1 MSPSGCTVENVPEER
16 DDETRSD
23 ALLPRLK
30 LIEDQPLETRA
41 EAYAHLHGELR
52 EALDAADRQGG
63 R

>member
-1 MSPSGCTVENVPEER
+1 MAGDASG
-16 DDETRSD
+16 D

-41 EAYAHLHGELR
+41 AAYEHVHAELR

>member
-1 MSPSGCTVENVPEER
+1 MSPSACTVEIVGEER
-16 DDETRSD
+16 DDETGGGE
-23 ALLPRLK
+23 LLPRLK

>member
-1 MSPSGCTVENVPEER
+1 VEHVADER
-16 DDETRSD
+16 DDDRRGD

-41 EAYAHLHGELR
+41 EAYAHLHDELR

>member
-1 MSPSGCTVENVPEER
+1 VEDVAGER
-16 DDETRSD
+16 EDETRSD

>member
-1 MSPSGCTVENVPEER
+1 VADER
-16 DDETRSD
+16 DDETSG
-23 ALLPRLK
+23 AELLPRLK

-41 EAYAHLHGELR
+41 EAYAHLRNELR

>member
-1 MSPSGCTVENVPEER
+1 MSPSACTVENVGEER
-16 DDETRSD
+16 DDETGGE
-23 ALLPRLK
+23 LLPRLK